1 MLAFSAFSGYILWSS
16 AQRGATIAEEKVPAL
31 NGPNPPNYHAVVQ
44 YVVSEEAG
52 FLVAKLEWFDIFA
65 GLALTVALLVGTH
78 IHRMAGVVAAIMV
91 LATVFLHFVVGP
103 EIAYFGRDLAGNS
116 AARARL
122 LALEGAYFVV
132 LAAKILLGA
141 GLAIYLLAIKTRVRR
156 APVGNVD
163 MIDHADHRH
172 INR

>member
-1 MLAFSAFSGYILWSS
+1 MLAFSAFSGYIQWSS
-16 AQRGATIAEEKVPAL
+16 ARVAPAFAQEKPAIFNQTDPAIYGAA
-31 NGPNPPNYHAVVQ
+31 VQ
-44 YVVSEEAG
+44 YVVSEQAR
-52 FLVAKLEWFDIFA
+52 FLVARLEWFDIFA
-65 GLALTVALLVGTH
+65 GVALTLALLVGTH
-78 IHRMAGVVAAIMV
+78 IHRLAGVVGAVMV
-91 LATVFLHFVVGP
+91 LATVFLHFIVGP

-141 GLAIYLLAIKTRVRR
+141 GLAMYLLAIKTRVRR
-156 APVGNVD
+156 TPVGNID

-172 INR
+172 VNR